1 MSDLPASRRGA
12 PRGPRERAHRGSVGD
27 GDTLPAVG
35 SRDETLVHEAPSVMG
50 ARGQGGE
57 EISLARTIG
66 GSGSTFTRTPEEIGH
81 GQLVGRYVV
90 LNPLGAGGMGV
101 VYAAYDPQLDR
112 KVALKLLHSEAV
124 SRGSGTQSRNDG
136 HARLLREA
144 QAMARLRHPNVVA
157 VHDVGSYGD
166 RVFIAMEFVEG
177 STLKSW
183 LRARPRTRKEVL
195 AVFIQAGRGLQ
206 AAHDAGLVHRDF
218 KPENVLVSVSGQ
230 AQVLDFGLAKS
241 TEDGG
246 ERPDK
251 PSRSALELATS
262 QNSLSR
268 ELTQQGAVMGTP
280 AYMSPEQ
287 HLGLPT
293 DARTDQFSF
302 CVGLYEALYGTP
314 PFPAD
319 TMASLAMA
327 VVGGKVAEAPRE
339 SQARVPPWLRR
350 ILLKGLSVDPAHRYP
365 TVSELIEALARD
377 PSSQRKRWLGI
388 GAGAGV
394 LVLAGLGYA
403 QYLAQSSQRCAD
415 AEQHHVG
422 VWDDDTRKTAHAAFL
437 AAGDSTFAEDT
448 WQRVARTL
456 DSYTAGWIRVQTDAC
471 TATHVDHTQSVEL
484 LHLQSACLARRLS
497 ELRAVTAVLA
507 RADAPVLVGA
517 VQMVAGLHDLQG
529 CTDEDALTSAVMPP
543 ADEQTRA
550 AVDGVRA
557 QLDSARALTR
567 AGKYGPG
574 LLAATSAT
582 AEARAL
588 TYAPVLAEALVIEGD
603 LLYRSGKMREAEA
616 TLSEAVRAAAAGKHA
631 GAAAEA
637 WIELI
642 HLIGVEQAQPER
654 GLAMR
659 LAGEAAI
666 AWAGADVR
674 LTARLLAA
682 VGGVLH
688 AQARY
693 AEAIEIDGRALALY
707 EGLPDDAET
716 YARDLAI
723 AEVLAAL
730 GTAYNSKGEFEAAD
744 RYFRRSLEL
753 RRHTLGHDHPDV
765 ASSLHDL
772 GNNDY
777 RLARYDDAEAHLGEA
792 LAIRTRVHGR
802 QHARV
807 ADTENSLGAV
817 DYARGEFARA
827 RDHYQRALTIREQAL
842 GLDHPN
848 TAASWVNLGN
858 AELMTEDFEKARAN
872 YEHALE
878 IHEKTLGP
886 DHPTVAYSLTNIGLV
901 LRNQSKLAESLGYYQ
916 RALKIRER
924 AFGPE
929 NPDVAYNLD
938 NLGEIE
944 TEQGDLA
951 AAVTHQE
958 RALQIR
964 EKTLGADHPL
974 VATSLFNLATTLT
987 RQRRY
992 PEARERL
999 AAALAIRTRAL
1010 GSQHPDVAAALA
1022 GQSELERV
1030 AGGDATTPAERA
1042 LQILETGD
1050 ALPQDVFEAKLRLAR
1065 ALELRKPPDRARA
1078 RALAQA
1084 ARDGFAGLDPAEF
1097 AGKRADADAVLARL
1111 R

>member
-1 MSDLPASRRGA
+1 
-12 PRGPRERAHRGSVGD
+12 
-27 GDTLPAVG
+27 
-35 SRDETLVHEAPSVMG
+35 
-50 ARGQGGE
+50 
-57 EISLARTIG
+57 
-66 GSGSTFTRTPEEIGH
+66 
-81 GQLVGRYVV
+81 
-90 LNPLGAGGMGV
+90 
-101 VYAAYDPQLDR
+101 
-112 KVALKLLHSEAV
+112 
-124 SRGSGTQSRNDG
+124 
-136 HARLLREA
+136 
-144 QAMARLRHPNVVA
+144 
-157 VHDVGSYGD
+157 
-166 RVFIAMEFVEG
+166 
-177 STLKSW
+177 
-183 LRARPRTRKEVL
+183 
-195 AVFIQAGRGLQ
+195 
-206 AAHDAGLVHRDF
+206 
-218 KPENVLVSVSGQ
+218 
-230 AQVLDFGLAKS
+230 
-241 TEDGG
+241 
-246 ERPDK
+246 
-251 PSRSALELATS
+251 
-262 QNSLSR
+262 
-268 ELTQQGAVMGTP
+268 
-280 AYMSPEQ
+280 
-287 HLGLPT
+287 
-293 DARTDQFSF
+293 
-302 CVGLYEALYGTP
+302 
-314 PFPAD
+314 
-319 TMASLAMA
+319 
-327 VVGGKVAEAPRE
+327 
-339 SQARVPPWLRR
+339 
-350 ILLKGLSVDPAHRYP
+350 
-365 TVSELIEALARD
+365 
-377 PSSQRKRWLGI
+377 
-388 GAGAGV
+388 
-394 LVLAGLGYA
+394 
-403 QYLAQSSQRCAD
+403 
-415 AEQHHVG
+415 
-422 VWDDDTRKTAHAAFL
+422 
-437 AAGDSTFAEDT
+437 
-448 WQRVARTL
+448 
-456 DSYTAGWIRVQTDAC
+456 
-471 TATHVDHTQSVEL
+471 
-484 LHLQSACLARRLS
+484 
-497 ELRAVTAVLA
+497 
-507 RADAPVLVGA
+507 
-517 VQMVAGLHDLQG
+517 
-529 CTDEDALTSAVMPP
+529 
-543 ADEQTRA
+543 
-550 AVDGVRA
+550 
-557 QLDSARALTR
+557 
-567 AGKYGPG
+567 
-574 LLAATSAT
+574 
-582 AEARAL
+582 
-588 TYAPVLAEALVIEGD
+588 VLAEALVIEGD

-707 EGLPDDAET
+707 EGLPDDAEAH
-716 YARDLAI
+716 ARDLAI